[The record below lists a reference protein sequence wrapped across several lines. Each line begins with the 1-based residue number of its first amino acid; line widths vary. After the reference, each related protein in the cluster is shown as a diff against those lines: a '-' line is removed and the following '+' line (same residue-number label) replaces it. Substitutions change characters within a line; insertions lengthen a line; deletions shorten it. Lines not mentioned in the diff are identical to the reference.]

1 MGVKGPVKKL
11 DIVPYR
17 ISGTEKLLIL
27 HLIPSAGSETET
39 HVSQY
44 PVGAHVFFYVLMLTK
59 CYTYLGSL
67 RSCTCIQ
74 NAYVRGLWRGFSYSD
89 VHVQYMGKLC
99 QEGAHSHQSIPRLGS
114 RLWAEQSFLGVSLG
128 PLLFR

>member
-89 VHVQYMGKLC
+89 VHVQYMEASQG
-99 QEGAHSHQSIPRLGS
+99 QRRLESAGSVGGS
-114 RLWAEQSFLGVSLG
+114 RAVAGGDVMRIGGHAAGQ
-128 PLLFR
+128 LL

>member
-1 MGVKGPVKKL
+1 MRGVLWVYGREGPVKKL

-67 RSCTCIQ
+67 RSCMYT
-74 NAYVRGLWRGFSYSD
+74 SKM
-89 VHVQYMGKLC
+89 HTKPK
-99 QEGAHSHQSIPRLGS
+99 GAV
-114 RLWAEQSFLGVSLG
+114 A
-128 PLLFR
+128 